1 MAYQKQ
7 GIAEAFL
14 VPIEGHTRET
24 YILFAH
30 LVRFKWIANILV
42 ILLAV
47 KINANNAFLNLP
59 SKTNTK

>member
-14 VPIEGHTRET
+14 VPIEGHTREM

-30 LVRFKWIANILV
+30 LFRFKWTANILV
-42 ILLAV
+42 IRLEV